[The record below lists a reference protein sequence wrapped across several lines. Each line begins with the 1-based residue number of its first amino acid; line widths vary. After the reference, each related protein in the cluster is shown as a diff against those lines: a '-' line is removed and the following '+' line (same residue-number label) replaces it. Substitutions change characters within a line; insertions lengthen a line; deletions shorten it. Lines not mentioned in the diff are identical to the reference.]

1 VHAIIEWIRR
11 RVLFIAV
18 GDRMRNVCAMIFLPF
33 AIEMD
38 AMSLDPVVVSRQG
51 VPFGENLWVGEK
63 EISS

>member
-1 VHAIIEWIRR
+1 
-11 RVLFIAV
+11 
-18 GDRMRNVCAMIFLPF
+18 MIFLPF